1 MLKFS
6 QWLQIGFL
14 SAGMWAAADVKADG
28 DLDACK
34 IMQKADVETA
44 FAPRKFDAG
53 SLEPVTKGSTKL
65 AAVSSCTYSAA
76 GATVRDMVSVSLMA
90 RRAPTDATGTT
101 PAQARQGAAQLKATP
116 VDVSGLG
123 DGAYWINMGSATS
136 PSIQINVFRGKREWL
151 IFSSFGGKLDSNT
164 ALANLTKVAKTT
176 LAR

>member
-6 QWLQIGFL
+6 RWLQIGIL
-14 SAGMWAAADVKADG
+14 SAAMWSAADVQADG

-53 SLEPVTKGSTKL
+53 SPGPVVKGSAKL

-76 GATVRDMVSVSLMA
+76 GASVRDRISVTLMA

-123 DGAYWINMGSATS
+123 DGAYWINIGSTTS

-151 IFSSFGGKLDSNT
+151 IFSSFGGKVDSNT
-164 ALANLTKVAKTT
+164 ALANLTKIAKAT